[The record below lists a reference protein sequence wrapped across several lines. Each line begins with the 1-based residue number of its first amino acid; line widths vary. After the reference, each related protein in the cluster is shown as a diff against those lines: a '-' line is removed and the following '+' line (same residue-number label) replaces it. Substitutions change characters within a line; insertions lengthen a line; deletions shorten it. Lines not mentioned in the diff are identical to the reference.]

1 MGENLIKFGDR
12 LVGKGEFPSGEFYE
26 CAHIYIGIYIGL

>member
-1 MGENLIKFGDR
+1 MGENLIKFGAR
-12 LVGKGEFPSGEFYE
+12 LVEKGEFPSGEVYE